1 MNPVLFPANATTFS
15 TQGLGALSDAISC
28 IVMEERNGE
37 FELEMQY
44 PQTGVHFADISDRC
58 IITAIPSPWRTAQ
71 PFRIYRITKPMNGVC
86 TIYARHITYDL
97 GGIPVNVF
105 SAQNVASAL
114 AGLKSNSA
122 AENPFEFWTDKTTTA
137 NFAVKIPAKLR
148 SRLGGNTGSIL
159 DVYGGEYEWD
169 GRTVKLHNNRGTDR
183 GVTIRYGKNLT
194 DIEQD
199 RNIANV
205 RTGIYPYWTNSDG
218 GLVVCDPPV
227 VNAPGSYDFVNIDT
241 VDFSQDFEEQPT
253 PAQLKER
260 AEQYISANNIGVP
273 SVSISVSFVDLSQ
286 TDQYK
291 GMALLEQCDLCDTV
305 TVQFEALG
313 VNATAKIVRIE
324 TDVLLGRYKT
334 IEVGSLRTNITDTIV
349 SNNQATNEKIDQTA
363 SWLEKQVQE
372 ATDQITNGGG
382 YIYRIYDANK
392 NLVEIGSTDNLDLNK
407 AVNVWRWNN
416 GGFGY
421 SGTGYNGPYRTA
433 ITQDGHIVADFIDA
447 GTLTA
452 NIVRAGILQDMKG
465 LNFWDMET
473 GEFRLAAAA
482 TVNGQQIATKPET
495 ISGVDVEY
503 ASGTSQTTQ
512 PTSGWSTT
520 APAWQD
526 GRYIWQRTVT
536 TLADG
541 TKSISEPTCIQG
553 AKGPQGPAGKDGA
566 NGINGKDGTN
576 GKDGASAYVHI
587 KYAPVANPTDTQM
600 TETPSEYIGICTNTT
615 PTDPTT
621 ANSYQWSKWQ
631 GQDGAQGI
639 PGTPGTNGQ
648 TTYVHFAYSTTADG
662 TGNFSTTPF
671 DDARYVGVCTDFK
684 QADPTTPSSY
694 QWSLMQG
701 DGVSQIVEQYYL
713 STSSTTQTGG
723 SWSTAQP
730 KWQKGRYIW
739 TRSMVTWTDGTTT
752 YTDPVLAQA
761 INGANQS
768 ASDAQQSVDD
778 LDNSLNSEGVF
789 NRLTDNGKIQGI
801 YMSGGQLYINGSYI
815 KSGTLNANLI
825 RAGILQDVEG
835 EAFYLDLANGV
846 LRMNATELSI
856 SGAPAA
862 SQSYAQQQAQ
872 AAQQAAISAAAKS
885 LNDYADTVT
894 ASLDDLQQQVDGQI
908 TTYFYDYKPTKNNA
922 PANEWTTVEEMRRHA
937 GDLFYNTS
945 NGDAYRWAQLYGTWQ
960 WLEIVDTDVAA
971 ALAAAAAAQDTA
983 DSKRRVFTAQPVPP
997 YDVGDLWAEE
1007 NNGPLQVCITA
1018 KASGGAFAAADW
1030 TDAAN
1035 YTAQAAEAGR
1045 NLVVNSGNIRKIT
1058 ATNLSYD
1065 GEVMVLSIQPD
1076 ATTRWITVKKD
1087 ISEYGIKN
1095 LRGKSVTVAYDYQI
1109 TETISYD
1116 SSGSGAIGALCRLE
1130 ITYSD
1135 GTKQF
1140 IGAPSDDVKSLG
1152 TAVMQGFVRVAATET
1167 VQDKEISTA
1176 RFVMFAQFLS
1186 GTIKYRHPKVELGV
1200 FSTPWSPAPEDT
1212 EIAAEAPALDQLGTF
1227 NKLTNN
1233 GQLQGIYM
1241 SGGQLYINGSY
1252 IRAGTIDASQVN
1264 VTNLNADN
1272 IKSGTI
1278 TGRAIRGGTITGT
1291 SISGGTIEGARIISR
1306 SNGTSVQV
1314 YDSKFLV
1321 FGTQGTSRLRIQ
1333 ANGDES
1339 GEIDFWTTDGFW
1351 AGKIRGYRDGD
1362 FGRIQIDPGNN
1373 GFLGVDRIQTS
1384 EIACNGSGMYAN
1396 NYWYITPSGSNE
1408 RLAWMQSG
1416 NRVLACDMMNV
1427 DGSTR
1432 RLGWVY
1438 DDHISRYVL
1447 AGVGV

>member
-1 MNPVLFPANATTFS
+1 MTPVLFPADATSFA
-15 TQGLGALSDAISC
+15 TQGLGALTDAISC
-28 IVMEERNGE
+28 TVVEERNGE

-71 PFRIYRITKPMNGVC
+71 PFRIYRITKPMNGIC

-137 NFAVKIPAKLR
+137 NFAVKTPAKLR
-148 SRLGGNTGSIL
+148 SLLGGKTGSIL

-169 GRTVKLHNNRGTDR
+169 GMTVKLHNNRGTDR

-218 GLVVCDPPV
+218 VLVVCDPPV

-260 AEQYISANNIGVP
+260 AEQYISENNIGVP

-349 SNNQATNEKIDQTA
+349 GNNQATNEKIDKTT

-407 AVNVWRWNN
+407 AVHVWRWNN

-421 SGTGYNGPYRTA
+421 SGNGYNGPYRTA
-433 ITQDGHIVADFIDA
+433 ITQDGHIVADFIDT

-452 NIVRAGILQDMKG
+452 NIVRAGILQD
-465 LNFWDMET
+465 
-473 GEFRLAAAA
+473 
-482 TVNGQQIATKPET
+482 
-495 ISGVDVEY
+495 
-503 ASGTSQTTQ
+503 
-512 PTSGWSTT
+512 
-520 APAWQD
+520 
-526 GRYIWQRTVT
+526 
-536 TLADG
+536 
-541 TKSISEPTCIQG
+541 
-553 AKGPQGPAGKDGA
+553 
-566 NGINGKDGTN
+566 
-576 GKDGASAYVHI
+576 
-587 KYAPVANPTDTQM
+587 
-600 TETPSEYIGICTNTT
+600 
-615 PTDPTT
+615 
-621 ANSYQWSKWQ
+621 
-631 GQDGAQGI
+631 
-639 PGTPGTNGQ
+639 
-648 TTYVHFAYSTTADG
+648 
-662 TGNFSTTPF
+662 
-671 DDARYVGVCTDFK
+671 
-684 QADPTTPSSY
+684 
-694 QWSLMQG
+694 
-701 DGVSQIVEQYYL
+701 
-713 STSSTTQTGG
+713 
-723 SWSTAQP
+723 
-730 KWQKGRYIW
+730 
-739 TRSMVTWTDGTTT
+739 
-752 YTDPVLAQA
+752 
-761 INGANQS
+761 
-768 ASDAQQSVDD
+768 
-778 LDNSLNSEGVF
+778 
-789 NRLTDNGKIQGI
+789 
-801 YMSGGQLYINGSYI
+801 
-815 KSGTLNANLI
+815 
-825 RAGILQDVEG
+825 VEG
-835 EAFYLDLANGV
+835 KAFYLDLTNGV

-872 AAQQAAISAAAKS
+872 AAQQAAIAAAAQNLS
-885 LNDYADTVT
+885 DYADTVT

-908 TTYFYDYKPTKNNA
+908 TTYFYDYKPTNNNA
-922 PANEWTTVEEMRRHA
+922 PANEWTTAEEMQRHA

-945 NGDAYRWAQLYGTWQ
+945 NGDAYRWAQLHGTWQ

-983 DSKRRVFTAQPVPP
+983 DSKRRVFTAQPVAP

-1007 NNGPLQVCITA
+1007 NNGPLQVCVTA
-1018 KASGGAFAAADW
+1018 KASGGAFAVADW

-1065 GEVMVLSIQPD
+1065 GEVMVLSIRPD

-1087 ISEYGIKN
+1087 ISEYGIEN

-1252 IRAGTIDASQVN
+1252 IRAGTIDASRVN

-1278 TGRAIRGGTITGT
+1278 TGRTISGGTITGT
-1291 SISGGTIEGARIISR
+1291 RITGASVLGSSVRSESSDGAVSMYEGRISLFDPEGNEVLAIVPGGSNNPANLYFFLPGFGHVGNISCQNDNGLGRIVVDCAN
-1306 SNGTSVQV
+1306 NGFFT
-1314 YDSKFLV
+1314 
-1321 FGTQGTSRLRIQ
+1321 TNRIQ
-1333 ANGDES
+1333 AKEIAVTRDNVNGGLYSD
-1339 GEIDFWTTDGFW
+1339 
-1351 AGKIRGYRDGD
+1351 GYRSLN
-1362 FGRIQIDPGNN
+1362 GNYLMRYEN
-1373 GFLGVDRIQTS
+1373 GIRQCWLD
-1384 EIACNGSGMYAN
+1384 
-1396 NYWYITPSGSNE
+1396 
-1408 RLAWMQSG
+1408 RLALNGGAMYGLQWVNING
-1416 NRVLACDMMNV
+1416 YYALCRV
-1427 DGSTR
+1427 
-1432 RLGWVY
+1432 
-1438 DDHISRYVL
+1438 
-1447 AGVGV
+1447 

>member
-1 MNPVLFPANATTFS
+1 MVGRHYRRDLHTEVVDVMTPVLFPENATTFA
-15 TQGLGALSDAISC
+15 TQGLGALADAISC
-28 IVMEERNGE
+28 TVMEERNGE

-105 SAQNVASAL
+105 SAQSVASAL

-137 NFAVKIPAKLR
+137 NFAVTTPAALR

-169 GRTVKLHNNRGTDR
+169 GLTVKLHNNRGTDR

-205 RTGIYPYWTNSDG
+205 RTGIYPYWANSDG
-218 GLVVCDPPV
+218 VLVVCDPPV
-227 VNAPGSYDFVNIDT
+227 VNAPGSYDFANIET

-313 VNATAKIVRIE
+313 VDATAKIVRIE

-349 SNNQATNEKIDQTA
+349 SNNQATNEKIDKTT

-407 AVNVWRWNN
+407 AVHVWRWNN

-421 SGTGYNGPYRTA
+421 SGNGYNGPYRTA
-433 ITQDGHIVADFIDA
+433 ITQDGHIVADFIDT

-473 GEFRLAAAA
+473 GEFRLAATA
-482 TVNGQQIATKPET
+482 TVNDQQIATKPET

-503 ASGTSQTTQ
+503 ASGTSQTIP

-520 APAWQD
+520 TPAWQD

-553 AKGPQGPAGKDGA
+553 AKGPQGPAGKDGE

-694 QWSLMQG
+694 QWSRMQG
-701 DGVSQIVEQYYL
+701 DGVSQIVEQYYM
-713 STSSTTQTGG
+713 STSATTQTGG

-815 KSGTLNANLI
+815 
-825 RAGILQDVEG
+825 
-835 EAFYLDLANGV
+835 
-846 LRMNATELSI
+846 
-856 SGAPAA
+856 
-862 SQSYAQQQAQ
+862 
-872 AAQQAAISAAAKS
+872 
-885 LNDYADTVT
+885 
-894 ASLDDLQQQVDGQI
+894 
-908 TTYFYDYKPTKNNA
+908 
-922 PANEWTTVEEMRRHA
+922 
-937 GDLFYNTS
+937 
-945 NGDAYRWAQLYGTWQ
+945 
-960 WLEIVDTDVAA
+960 
-971 ALAAAAAAQDTA
+971 
-983 DSKRRVFTAQPVPP
+983 
-997 YDVGDLWAEE
+997 
-1007 NNGPLQVCITA
+1007 
-1018 KASGGAFAAADW
+1018 
-1030 TDAAN
+1030 
-1035 YTAQAAEAGR
+1035 
-1045 NLVVNSGNIRKIT
+1045 
-1058 ATNLSYD
+1058 
-1065 GEVMVLSIQPD
+1065 
-1076 ATTRWITVKKD
+1076 
-1087 ISEYGIKN
+1087 
-1095 LRGKSVTVAYDYQI
+1095 
-1109 TETISYD
+1109 
-1116 SSGSGAIGALCRLE
+1116 
-1130 ITYSD
+1130 
-1135 GTKQF
+1135 
-1140 IGAPSDDVKSLG
+1140 
-1152 TAVMQGFVRVAATET
+1152 
-1167 VQDKEISTA
+1167 
-1176 RFVMFAQFLS
+1176 
-1186 GTIKYRHPKVELGV
+1186 
-1200 FSTPWSPAPEDT
+1200 
-1212 EIAAEAPALDQLGTF
+1212 
-1227 NKLTNN
+1227 
-1233 GQLQGIYM
+1233 
-1241 SGGQLYINGSY
+1241 
-1252 IRAGTIDASQVN
+1252 RAGTIDASRVN

-1278 TGRAIRGGTITGT
+1278 TGRTISGGTITGT
-1291 SISGGTIEGARIISR
+1291 RITGASVLGSSVRSESDNGAVSMYEGRISLFDPEGNEVLAIVPGGSNNPANLYFFLPGFGHVGSISCQNDNGLGRIVVDCAN
-1306 SNGTSVQV
+1306 NGFFT
-1314 YDSKFLV
+1314 
-1321 FGTQGTSRLRIQ
+1321 TNRIQ
-1333 ANGDES
+1333 A
-1339 GEIDFWTTDGFW
+1339 
-1351 AGKIRGYRDGD
+1351 R
-1362 FGRIQIDPGNN
+1362 
-1373 GFLGVDRIQTS
+1373 
-1384 EIACNGSGMYAN
+1384 EIACSNGSGIYSNFYKFTQGNTNFA
-1396 NYWYITPSGSNE
+1396 WVQSDGS
-1408 RLAWMQSG
+1408 
-1416 NRVLACDMMNV
+1416 RVVSFDKVNLGSTGATWNV
-1427 DGSTR
+1427 DWVWVPDIR
-1432 RLGWVY
+1432 RY
-1438 DDHISRYVL
+1438 CL
-1447 AGVGV
+1447 ATVT

>member
-1 MNPVLFPANATTFS
+1 MTPVLFPANATTFA

-28 IVMEERNGE
+28 TVMEERNGE

-114 AGLKSNSA
+114 ACLKSNSA
-122 AENPFEFWTDKTTTA
+122 AENPFGFWTDKTTTA
-137 NFAVKIPAKLR
+137 NFAVTTPAKLR

-169 GRTVKLHNNRGTDR
+169 GMTVKLHNNRGTDR

-218 GLVVCDPPV
+218 VLVVCDPPV
-227 VNAPGSYDFVNIDT
+227 VNAPGSYDFANIET

-305 TVQFEALG
+305 TVQFEELG

-349 SNNQATNEKIDQTA
+349 GNNQATNEKIDKTT

-382 YIYRIYDANK
+382 YIYRKFDAAK
-392 NLVEIGSTDNLDLNK
+392 NWVEIGSTDNLDLNK

-416 GGFGY
+416 GGFGH
-421 SGTGYNGPYRTA
+421 SGNGYNGPYRTA
-433 ITQDGHIVADFIDA
+433 ITQDGHFVANFIDA

-452 NIVRAGILQDMKG
+452 NI
-465 LNFWDMET
+465 
-473 GEFRLAAAA
+473 
-482 TVNGQQIATKPET
+482 
-495 ISGVDVEY
+495 
-503 ASGTSQTTQ
+503 
-512 PTSGWSTT
+512 
-520 APAWQD
+520 
-526 GRYIWQRTVT
+526 
-536 TLADG
+536 
-541 TKSISEPTCIQG
+541 
-553 AKGPQGPAGKDGA
+553 
-566 NGINGKDGTN
+566 
-576 GKDGASAYVHI
+576 
-587 KYAPVANPTDTQM
+587 
-600 TETPSEYIGICTNTT
+600 
-615 PTDPTT
+615 
-621 ANSYQWSKWQ
+621 
-631 GQDGAQGI
+631 
-639 PGTPGTNGQ
+639 
-648 TTYVHFAYSTTADG
+648 
-662 TGNFSTTPF
+662 
-671 DDARYVGVCTDFK
+671 
-684 QADPTTPSSY
+684 
-694 QWSLMQG
+694 
-701 DGVSQIVEQYYL
+701 
-713 STSSTTQTGG
+713 
-723 SWSTAQP
+723 
-730 KWQKGRYIW
+730 
-739 TRSMVTWTDGTTT
+739 
-752 YTDPVLAQA
+752 
-761 INGANQS
+761 
-768 ASDAQQSVDD
+768 
-778 LDNSLNSEGVF
+778 
-789 NRLTDNGKIQGI
+789 
-801 YMSGGQLYINGSYI
+801 
-815 KSGTLNANLI
+815 I

-835 EAFYLDLANGV
+835 KAFYLDLPNGV

-872 AAQQAAISAAAKS
+872 AAQQAAIAAAAQS
-885 LNDYADTVT
+885 LNDYAETVT
-894 ASLDDLQQQVDGQI
+894 ASLDDLQRQVDGQI
-908 TTYFYDYKPTKNNA
+908 TTYFYDYKPTNNNA
-922 PANEWTTVEEMRRHA
+922 PANEWTTAEEMQRHA

-945 NGDAYRWAQLYGTWQ
+945 NGDAYRWAQYYGSWQ

-1007 NNGPLQVCITA
+1007 NNGPLQVCVTA

-1186 GTIKYRHPKVELGV
+1186 GTIKYRNPKVELGV

-1212 EIAAEAPALDQLGTF
+1212 AIAAEAPALDQLGTF

-1252 IRAGTIDASQVN
+1252 IRAGTIDASRVN

-1278 TGRAIRGGTITGT
+1278 TGRAISGGTITGT
-1291 SISGGTIEGARIISR
+1291 SISGGTIEGAKIISR

-1314 YDSKFLV
+1314 YDSKFFV
-1321 FGTQGTSRLRIQ
+1321 FGTQGSSRLRIQ

-1362 FGRIQIDPGNN
+1362 LGRIEVTMGNN
-1373 GFLGVDRIQTS
+1373 GFFSAYRIQAR
-1384 EIACNGSGMYAN
+1384 EIACSNGSGIYSNFYKFTQGNKNFA
-1396 NYWYITPSGSNE
+1396 WVQSDGS
-1408 RLAWMQSG
+1408 
-1416 NRVLACDMMNV
+1416 RVVSFDKVNLGSTGATWNV
-1427 DGSTR
+1427 D
-1432 RLGWVY
+1432 WVWVP
-1438 DDHISRYVL
+1438 DIKRYCL
-1447 AGVGV
+1447 ATVT

>member
-1 MNPVLFPANATTFS
+1 MTPILFPADAATYT

-28 IVMEERNGE
+28 KVREERNGE

-44 PQTGVHFADISDRC
+44 PQAGLHFPEISDRC
-58 IITAIPSPWRTAQ
+58 IILAIPSPWRAAQ
-71 PFRIYRITKPMNGVC
+71 PFRIYRITKPLGGVC

-97 GGIPVNVF
+97 SGIPVNVF
-105 SAQNVASAL
+105 SAQSAAGAL
-114 AGLKSNSA
+114 SGLKTNSA
-122 AENPFEFWTDKTTTA
+122 TANPFEFWTDKQTA
-137 NFAVKIPAKLR
+137 AAFTVSVPASIR
-148 SRLGGNTGSIL
+148 SLLGGKTGSVL
-159 DVYGGEYEWD
+159 HVYGGEYEWD
-169 GRTVKLHNNRGTDR
+169 GWTVRLHEHRGTDR

-205 RTGIYPYWTNSDG
+205 RTGLYPCWSDNDG
-218 GLVVCDPPV
+218 NLVVCDPPI
-227 VNAPGSYDFVNIDT
+227 VNASGSYDFINIQT
-241 VDFSQDFEEQPT
+241 VDFSQEWQEAPT
-253 PAQLKER
+253 PAQLKAR
-260 AEQYISANNIGVP
+260 AEQYIQANEIGVP
-273 SVSISVSFVDLSQ
+273 IVSISVSFVDLSR

-291 GMALLEQCDLCDTV
+291 DLALLEQCDLCDTV

-313 VNATAKIVRIE
+313 IDATAEVVRIE
-324 TDVLLGRYKT
+324 TDVLLERYDK
-334 IEVGSLRTNITDTIV
+334 IEVGSLRTNIADTIV
-349 SNNQATNEKIDQTA
+349 DNKQSTDEQIKQTT
-363 SWLEKQVQE
+363 SYLENRIQQS
-372 ATDQITNGGG
+372 TDLITNGGG
-382 YIYRIYDANK
+382 YIYRKFDAAK
-392 NLVEIGSTDNLDLNK
+392 NWVEIGSTDNLDLSK
-407 AVNVWRWNN
+407 AIHVWRWNN
-416 GGFGY
+416 GGFGH

-452 NIVRAGILQDMKG
+452 NIIRAGRMQDIKG

-473 GEFRLAAAA
+473 GEFRLAATA
-482 TVNGQQIATKPET
+482 TVNDQQIATKPET

-503 ASGTSQTTQ
+503 ASGSSQTTP

-730 KWQKGRYIW
+730 KWQKGRFIW

-815 KSGTLNANLI
+815 KSGTL
-825 RAGILQDVEG
+825 
-835 EAFYLDLANGV
+835 
-846 LRMNATELSI
+846 
-856 SGAPAA
+856 
-862 SQSYAQQQAQ
+862 
-872 AAQQAAISAAAKS
+872 
-885 LNDYADTVT
+885 
-894 ASLDDLQQQVDGQI
+894 
-908 TTYFYDYKPTKNNA
+908 
-922 PANEWTTVEEMRRHA
+922 
-937 GDLFYNTS
+937 
-945 NGDAYRWAQLYGTWQ
+945 
-960 WLEIVDTDVAA
+960 
-971 ALAAAAAAQDTA
+971 
-983 DSKRRVFTAQPVPP
+983 
-997 YDVGDLWAEE
+997 
-1007 NNGPLQVCITA
+1007 
-1018 KASGGAFAAADW
+1018 
-1030 TDAAN
+1030 
-1035 YTAQAAEAGR
+1035 
-1045 NLVVNSGNIRKIT
+1045 
-1058 ATNLSYD
+1058 
-1065 GEVMVLSIQPD
+1065 
-1076 ATTRWITVKKD
+1076 
-1087 ISEYGIKN
+1087 
-1095 LRGKSVTVAYDYQI
+1095 
-1109 TETISYD
+1109 
-1116 SSGSGAIGALCRLE
+1116 
-1130 ITYSD
+1130 
-1135 GTKQF
+1135 
-1140 IGAPSDDVKSLG
+1140 
-1152 TAVMQGFVRVAATET
+1152 
-1167 VQDKEISTA
+1167 
-1176 RFVMFAQFLS
+1176 
-1186 GTIKYRHPKVELGV
+1186 
-1200 FSTPWSPAPEDT
+1200 
-1212 EIAAEAPALDQLGTF
+1212 
-1227 NKLTNN
+1227 
-1233 GQLQGIYM
+1233 
-1241 SGGQLYINGSY
+1241 
-1252 IRAGTIDASQVN
+1252 DASQVN

-1272 IKSGTI
+1272 IKSGTLDASRVNVTNINANNIASGKI
-1278 TGRAIRGGTITGT
+1278 TSVDRRVVFDLDNNFIDV
-1291 SISGGTIEGARIISR
+1291 ISSDGNYAARI
-1306 SNGTSVQV
+1306 
-1314 YDSKFLV
+1314 
-1321 FGTQGTSRLRIQ
+1321 
-1333 ANGDES
+1333 ANGMFITMKKNGASFVQTGYLGSYSNANASVVAVDWLDCSE
-1339 GEIDFWTTDGFW
+1339 GIVVTNGRRTGLYWEDITIDDGR
-1351 AGKIRGYRDGD
+1351 K
-1362 FGRIQIDPGNN
+1362 
-1373 GFLGVDRIQTS
+1373 TK
-1384 EIACNGSGMYAN
+1384 
-1396 NYWYITPSGSNE
+1396 
-1408 RLAWMQSG
+1408 
-1416 NRVLACDMMNV
+1416 VLC
-1427 DGSTR
+1427 
-1432 RLGWVY
+1432 GWNP
-1438 DDHISRYVL
+1438 
-1447 AGVGV
+1447 